1 MKDVQKVAR
10 SGSQNVDPR
19 RHAVFTNPWS
29 YNPLLGHNNGIG
41 KEGIIFKSG
50 MVEMAK

>member
-1 MKDVQKVAR
+1 MKDVLKVAH

-29 YNPLLGHNNGIG
+29 YNPLLGYNNGIG
-41 KEGIIFKSG
+41 KEGFIFKSG
-50 MVEMAK
+50 VMKMAK